1 MQVEQIM
8 NVFSTW
14 HVIRASGLTAYL
26 LLFVISAC
34 GLVLSLQLLPVK
46 HRAQAM
52 AVHKTAAI
60 ACVAFTLLHGLT
72 LLIDKYVAFSL
83 ADILLPWWADGY
95 GNELISGIAAFYI
108 LLIITIVSI
117 PGIMKAAGAAVWR
130 KAHYAALPGFWLALY
145 HGIAAGTDTGS
156 PAVTALYVLTGC
168 AMLVLCGLKVRRLAE
183 KRRCVH
189 AYSAGGRRSAA
200 G

>member
-14 HVIRASGLTAYL
+14 HIIRAAGLTAYL

-34 GLVLSLQLLPVK
+34 GLLLSLQLLPVK

-52 AVHKTAAI
+52 AIHKSAAI
-60 ACVAFTLLHGLT
+60 ACVAFTLLHVLV
-72 LLIDKYVAFSL
+72 LLVDKYVAYSL
-83 ADILLPWWADGY
+83 TDILIPYWADGY
-95 GNELISGIAAFYI
+95 GEELATGIVAFYI
-108 LLIITIVSI
+108 LLLITIVSI
-117 PGIMKAAGAAVWR
+117 PGIMKATGAAVWR

-145 HGIAAGTDTGS
+145 HGIAAGTDTGA
-156 PAVTALYVLTGC
+156 PAVTVLYALTGC

-183 KRRCVH
+183 KRSGVH